1 MIHERITASHEA
13 AIRAGQAMIAA
24 AMTAPKANGVDDVD
38 GVLVTGEDKDVLA
51 SHMRDIAKETGEDFY
66 ARDADNIDNS
76 FCVVLLWAKDMPQGL
91 SHCRLCGFKNC
102 KENRKAGGVC
112 AFNITDLGIAVG
124 SAVSLAADNR
134 MDNRVLFSAGKG
146 AARMGLFDEDV
157 KVCYGIPL
165 SVSSKSVFF
174 DRGPGDVKF

>member
-1 MIHERITASHEA
+1 MHSLIMNLIS
-13 AIRAGQAMIAA
+13 AIKLIIKENCPQCWFIKFWG
-24 AMTAPKANGVDDVD
+24 K
-38 GVLVTGEDKDVLA
+38 LA
-51 SHMRDIAKETGEDFY
+51 VRK
-66 ARDADNIDNS
+66 
-76 FCVVLLWAKDMPQGL
+76 K
-91 SHCRLCGFKNC
+91 KNC
-102 KENRKAGGVC
+102 GACKKAGAVC
-112 AFNITDLGIAVG
+112 AFNVTDLGIAVG

-146 AARMGLFDEDV
+146 AARMGLFGEEV